1 MPEVTTTLTQVK
13 PFSGVSAKGPWTK
26 TVFTD
31 QNGTEFATFKGDVAS
46 VAQGFINVPATIS
59 YMEEQKGQYTNRT
72 LLAIVAASNGSVPH
86 AEVATPQAA
95 ATSQEVRELRIM
107 RQSGLDRA
115 LTAFAIAGQDPI
127 QSLEELYQL
136 SDQFIDYFVN
146 GGGE

>member
-13 PFSGVSAKGPWTK
+13 SFSGVSAKGHWTK

-31 QNGTEFATFKGDVAS
+31 ANGTEFATFKGDVAS
-46 VAQGFINVPATIS
+46 VAQGFLNVPATIS
-59 YMEEQKGQYTNRT
+59 YTEEQKGQYTNLT
-72 LLAIVAASNGSVPH
+72 LLAIVAHPEA
-86 AEVATPQAA
+86 ATPTTTAL
-95 ATSQEVRELRIM
+95 SQEAREFRIM

-115 LTAFAIAGQDPI
+115 LTAFGIAGQDPI

-146 GGGE
+146 GTGE